1 MYWNCPRNPYLSI
14 YLSIY
19 NIYIYI
25 YIYISHHCFVSCKN
39 ETWNGLKTWWLC
51 QFLVSI
57 QLDEM
62 KDVSSCTAVKI
73 ACSSIFRFIL
83 AINTQCAVIDMQ
95 IILNDILHDLWIHMT
110 VSSGPKS
117 GFFFVGTLN
126 FIMAIAQ
133 KIGHLEDWNRCH
145 LHQLDLWIFSQKSF
159 CPQTPW

>member
-1 MYWNCPRNPYLSI
+1 MSKNFSRKSTTRVFPQLFII
-14 YLSIY
+14 YLKK
-19 NIYIYI
+19 
-25 YIYISHHCFVSCKN
+25 ISYFNNCFEN
-39 ETWNGLKTWWLC
+39 FDLC
-51 QFLVSI
+51 LH
-57 QLDEM
+57 QLF
-62 KDVSSCTAVKI
+62 TAVKI
-73 ACSSIFRFIL
+73 VCGSIFRFLL

-126 FIMAIAQ
+126 CIMAIAQ